1 MPDRNRSATVGRK
14 RKPQLPLISIHLPL
28 EMTQTAVGQKGVGFF
43 RNRLLWLGFSLTC
56 CLDLLNSFAFLFPHL
71 PSLPMKYDLHTHFTS
86 RPFNP
91 MGNVPVQWN
100 PYVIGLAFPIP
111 LDLLFSCWFLFLV
124 WKAQYLFGAI
134 IGINTPKLSF
144 SRPTG
149 SRGLFGDC
157 NRGTVASPETFC
169 SSDPKCGR
177 IE

>member
-1 MPDRNRSATVGRK
+1 MARTNDLVVVLLDGYCFYHAMPDRNRSATVGRK
-14 RKPQLPLISIHLPL
+14 RKTQLPLSSHLPL
-28 EMTQTAVGQKGVGFF
+28 EMTQTAVGFF

-111 LDLLFSCWFLFLV
+111 
-124 WKAQYLFGAI
+124 
-134 IGINTPKLSF
+134 
-144 SRPTG
+144 
-149 SRGLFGDC
+149 
-157 NRGTVASPETFC
+157 
-169 SSDPKCGR
+169 
-177 IE
+177 